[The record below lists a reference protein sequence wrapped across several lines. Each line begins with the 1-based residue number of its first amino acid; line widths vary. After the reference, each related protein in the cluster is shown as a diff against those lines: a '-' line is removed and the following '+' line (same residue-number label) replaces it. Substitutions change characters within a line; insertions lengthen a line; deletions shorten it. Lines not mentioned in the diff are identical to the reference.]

1 MNIIEVD
8 NLTQDY
14 GHGRGVFDVSF
25 AVREGEV
32 FGFLGPNGA
41 GKSTTIR
48 HIMGFSRPQKG
59 ETRVFNL
66 ESFHNYYKILSN
78 VGYLPGEIALPEGL
92 TGWEFIKMMGDL
104 RKTKDKERLIY
115 LLKKFDLS
123 PAVSTKSMSLG
134 EKRKLAIVTA
144 FMDDPEVLVLDEPT
158 SGLDPVMQQ
167 VFIDFIK
174 EEKKRGK
181 TILLSSHMFNEV
193 EATCD
198 RIAII
203 KDGRIVTIFNAKF
216 IKHNENKVYD
226 IRFDKLE
233 DLENFVKTFPRAKF
247 KEDLV
252 VKLGVKDVFKDKLSV
267 HVAVNDKQVNDFI
280 DLIIGYKIKSFTELK
295 LTLEDYFMTF
305 YREDKDF
312 GGMLKWKK

>member
-1 MNIIEVD
+1 
-8 NLTQDY
+8 
-14 GHGRGVFDVSF
+14 
-25 AVREGEV
+25 
-32 FGFLGPNGA
+32 
-41 GKSTTIR
+41 
-48 HIMGFSRPQKG
+48 
-59 ETRVFNL
+59 
-66 ESFHNYYKILSN
+66 
-78 VGYLPGEIALPEGL
+78 
-92 TGWEFIKMMGDL
+92 MMGDL
-104 RKTKDKERLIY
+104 RRTKDKERLIY
-115 LLKKFDLS
+115 LLKKFDLN

-167 VFIDFIK
+167 VFVDFIK

-203 KDGRIVTIFNAKF
+203 KDGRIVTIFNANF
-216 IKHNENKVYD
+216 IKHNENKLYD
-226 IRFDKLE
+226 IKFNNLE
-233 DLENFVKTFPRAKF
+233 DLENFTKTFPKAKF

-252 VKLGVKDVFKDKLSV
+252 VKFGVKDIFKDKLSV
-267 HVAVNDKQVNDFI
+267 HVAVNDKMINEFI
-280 DLIIGYKIKSFTELK
+280 DEIVKYKIKSFTELK
-295 LTLEDYFMTF
+295 LTLEEYFMTF
-305 YREDKDF
+305 YKEDKNY